1 MYYILSNTNDFSFFI
16 LFNFFTQAGERKIM
30 VATDLASR
38 GLDIPSINAVLNY
51 DVPSNPKDYVHRV
64 GRTARAGKTG
74 SAITLV
80 TQYDVELYQQIEKA
94 LRQKFAKYSLNEE
107 ILKFLRERV
116 ADASRVAKFQM
127 QESTNKK
134 FRSNCTSK
142 FNL

>member
-74 SAITLV
+74 SAIT
-80 TQYDVELYQQIEKA
+80 
-94 LRQKFAKYSLNEE
+94 
-107 ILKFLRERV
+107 
-116 ADASRVAKFQM
+116 SRPM
-127 QESTNKK
+127 
-134 FRSNCTSK
+134 
-142 FNL
+142 

>member
-1 MYYILSNTNDFSFFI
+1 
-16 LFNFFTQAGERKIM
+16 M